1 MGKHIRI
8 STLAKKKV
16 NLKSKSSAIREHLLL
31 CQHSLFFENFSVL
44 TKENRMFVL

>member
-8 STLAKKKV
+8 STLTKKKV
-16 NLKSKSSAIREHLLL
+16 NLKSSAIREHLLL